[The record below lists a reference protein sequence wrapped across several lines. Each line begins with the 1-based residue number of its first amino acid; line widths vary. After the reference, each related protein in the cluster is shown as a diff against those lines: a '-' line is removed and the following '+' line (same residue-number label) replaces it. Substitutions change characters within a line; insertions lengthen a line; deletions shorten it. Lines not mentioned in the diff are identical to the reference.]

1 MAVAGQREKFKEYL
15 RGYDRKARGAGSEKK
30 PPTDRFSGL
39 DVRHVFEK
47 GLDRGLSK
55 SDAARDVLIYAA
67 DLEGRSRMGTATERE
82 LEKLRGYLKDED
94 KVPPTHADP
103 PRGTTPTT
111 PGQPYDGPF
120 PDPNLFG
127 IPEGGEGLFTGGI
140 PADKSYFDFMGGDPA
155 NPRSYS
161 TFGQDGPIGL
171 ARLDPPVRTE
181 NFGVPIGMPTFRGN
195 VGMPGVTTPAD
206 VGGVDEGSEE
216 SEQEGSYSGS
226 SFLDGVLAGLVPTL
240 GPAIGTGLGNLFGDV
255 LQGEP
260 EQQVSVNPILMDGA
274 VGDFGPF
281 GSETVA
287 MSRNAAG
294 TLGNILNAFTGS
306 VMA

>member
-15 RGYDRKARGAGSEKK
+15 RGYDRKARGAGSEKE

-39 DVRHVFEK
+39 DVRHVFQK

-55 SDAARDVLIYAA
+55 SDAARDVLAYAA

-82 LEKLRGYLKDED
+82 LEKLRGYLKDD
-94 KVPPTHADP
+94 QSTNQPGGSTG
-103 PRGTTPTT
+103 GTTPTT

-171 ARLDPPVRTE
+171 ARLDPAVRTE
-181 NFGVPIGMPTFRGN
+181 NFGVPIDMPTFRGN

-206 VGGVDEGSEE
+206 VGGDDGDSDE
-216 SEQEGSYSGS
+216 SEQEGTYSGS
-226 SFLDGVLAGLVPTL
+226 SFLDGILAGLVPTL
-240 GPAIGTGLGNLFGDV
+240 GPAIGTGLGNLVGDV

-260 EQQVSVNPILMDGA
+260 EQQVSINPIFEGV

>member
-1 MAVAGQREKFKEYL
+1 MTRVAGEREEFRKFL
-15 RGYDRKARGAGSEKK
+15 RNYDRTAEGSGSDKR
-30 PPTDRFSGL
+30 PPVDKMSRKDLKIQYESG
-39 DVRHVFEK
+39 R
-47 GLDRGLSK
+47 DRGLSRA
-55 SDAARDVLIYAA
+55 DAAEDVLVNFEDVRGKTKYGSKAKKY
-67 DLEGRSRMGTATERE
+67 LK
-82 LEKLRGYLKDED
+82 KLRGFARED
-94 KVPPTHADP
+94 DDNEVLGGEPDQQVGVNPI
-103 PRGTTPTT
+103 
-111 PGQPYDGPF
+111 PGQPYEGPL
-120 PDPNLFG
+120 PEPNLFG
-127 IPEGGEGLFTGGI
+127 IPEGGEGIFTGGI
-140 PADKSYFDFMGGDPA
+140 PADKSYFDFIGGDPA

-171 ARLDPPVRTE
+171 ARLDPPVRTA

-195 VGMPGVTTPAD
+195 VGMPEPGMPSE
-206 VGGVDEGSEE
+206 VDGDSGE

-260 EQQVSVNPILMDGA
+260 EQQVSINPIFEGT